1 MPVATVIFSKD
12 RPAQLDMLLRSWS
25 EQVPEWPQ
33 FAVSVLY
40 KSTAPEYDRGY
51 EMVRRTFPTVFFQ
64 PEDASRTFKG
74 HVVSLIEREERELFH
89 FLADELVFLRG
100 YSTSD
105 KPFQMLRARDD
116 LAAVAL
122 RMSPRIDFAQPINLR
137 TPQPPLDEDNV
148 WSWKQ
153 RPLWL
158 ERITR
163 VFGVHSARGDW
174 RLQINVD
181 GNVMRYPQLRAHF
194 RTLPEIRNL
203 NHLETVFLENP
214 LPQPNLVCYPE
225 SRLINL
231 ALNRVDPHSTYPF
244 AGHSAQ
250 DFNQRF
256 LAGER
261 LSYKGLVGLQHNAC
275 HIIVEPEWEP
285 AGGPGRPN

>member
-25 EQVPEWPQ
+25 EQVREWPQ

-40 KSTAPEYDRGY
+40 KSTAPEFDRGY
-51 EMVRRTFPTVFFQ
+51 DIVRQTFPTVFFQ
-64 PEDASRTFKG
+64 PEDESRTFKG
-74 HVVSLIEREERELFH
+74 HILALIERQQRELFH

-100 YSTSD
+100 YTTSD
-105 KPFQMLRARDD
+105 EPFQMLRQRSDI
-116 LAAVAL
+116 AAVAL
-122 RMSPRIDFAQPINLR
+122 RMSPRINFAQPINLR
-137 TPQPPLDEDNV
+137 TPPPPLDEKNV
-148 WSWKQ
+148 WSWKP

-163 VFGVHSARGDW
+163 MFGVHSARGDW

-181 GNVMRYPQLRAHF
+181 GNVLRYPQLLAHF
-194 RTLPEIRNL
+194 RALPEIRNL

-214 LPQPNLVCYPE
+214 LPEPHLVCYPE

-250 DFNQRF
+250 EFNQRF

-261 LSYKGLVGLQHNAC
+261 LSYKNLVGLQHNAC
-275 HIIVEPEWEP
+275 HIIVEPEWDTP
-285 AGGPGRPN
+285 R